1 MYPSSASAFGIHAVA
16 QHKAALLSSAEIAAI
31 ERACLGGGL
40 PHAAERHLQLA
51 GMSYQ
56 QDAVAE
62 VHLHN
67 AQALAPEHP
76 AVHIGLYRFYFYKG
90 RLREA
95 LQVAQACLAKSA
107 RDIGLAAD
115 WRAVQPDDAAFGSY
129 EAVLPRFYLF
139 SLKAC
144 AYLHMRLGDVDEGC
158 DTLAKLQELDP
169 GDKFGGSVLRRVLE
183 RMGLDDDD

>member
-1 MYPSSASAFGIHAVA
+1 MYSPSASTFGTQTVA
-16 QHKAALLSSAEIAAI
+16 RRNAALFSGAETAAI
-31 ERACLGGGL
+31 ERACLGGGI
-40 PHAAERHLQLA
+40 PQAAEEQLQLA

-56 QDAVAE
+56 RDAVAE
-62 VHLHN
+62 AHLRE
-67 AQALAPEHP
+67 ALQLAPEHP
-76 AVHIGLYRFYFYKG
+76 AVHIGLYRYYFYKG

-115 WRAVQPDDAAFGSY
+115 WRAVQPGDAAFGSY

-144 AYLHMRLGDVDEGC
+144 AYLHMRLGEVDEGS
-158 DTLAKLQELDP
+158 DTLAKLQQLDP
-169 GDKFGGSVLRRVLE
+169 GDKLGGSVLRRVLE

>member
-1 MYPSSASAFGIHAVA
+1 MYSSSASTFRAQSVA
-16 QHKAALLSSAEIAAI
+16 QRNAALLTCAETAAM

-40 PHAAERHLQLA
+40 PYEAEEHLQLA

-62 VHLHN
+62 GHLRY
-67 AQALAPEHP
+67 AQAVAPEHP
-76 AVHIGLYRFYFYKG
+76 AVHIGLYRYYFYKG

-144 AYLHMRLGDVDEGC
+144 AYLHMRLGDMDEGS

-169 GDKFGGSVLRRVLE
+169 SDKLGGSVLRRVLE

>member
-1 MYPSSASAFGIHAVA
+1 MYSASAASFRSKGVA
-16 QHKAALLSSAEIAAI
+16 QHRATLLSCVETIAM
-31 ERACLGGGL
+31 EQACLGGGL
-40 PHAAERHLQLA
+40 PLEAEEHLHLA

-62 VHLHN
+62 GHLRY
-67 AQALAPEHP
+67 AQAVAPDHP
-76 AVHIGLYRFYFYKG
+76 AVHIGLYRYYFYKG

-115 WRAVQPDDAAFGSY
+115 WRAVKPDDAVFGSY

-139 SLKAC
+139 TLKAC
-144 AYLHMRLGDVDEGC
+144 SYLHMRLGEMDEGS

-169 GDKFGGSVLRRVLE
+169 GDKLGGSVLRRVLE

>member
-1 MYPSSASAFGIHAVA
+1 MYSPSASAFGTQPVA
-16 QHKAALLSSAEIAAI
+16 QRNAALFSSAETAAL

-40 PHAAERHLQLA
+40 PHEAEEQMQLA
-51 GMSYQ
+51 GLSYQ
-56 QDAVAE
+56 QDVVAE
-62 VHLHN
+62 VHLRY

-95 LQVAQACLAKSA
+95 LDVAQACLAKSA

-115 WRAVQPDDAAFGSY
+115 WRLVQPDDAAFGSY

-144 AYLHMRLGDVDEGC
+144 AYLHMRLGDVDEGS

-169 GDKFGGSVLRRVLE
+169 GDKLGGSVLRRVLE